1 MTSAGEDGTLQAQ
14 HTAAAIRARLADGHR
29 PSVLRDAIYGAI
41 DGTVT
46 TFAVVAG
53 VAGAQLPERV
63 VIVLGAAN
71 LLADGFS
78 MAISSFLGTRAEA
91 QQQDRARREEERQI
105 DLVPDGEREEV
116 RQILAAKGFAGAQLE
131 DAVAVLT
138 RDRRVWIDTMMREE
152 LGFADGSPSPLRAAA
167 ATMAAFLVVG
177 FLPLAVY
184 VADLAVPGRIPA
196 PFAWSAAS
204 TALGFLVVGA
214 LKAGVVGQRRVRGA
228 LETLAVGG
236 AAAALAFAVGVL
248 LQGVG

>member
-1 MTSAGEDGTLQAQ
+1 MTTDGTGTLAAQ
-14 HTAAAIRARLADGHR
+14 HTATAIRDRLAAER
-29 PSVLRDAIYGAI
+29 PPSVLRDAIYGAI
-41 DGTVT
+41 DGSVT

-53 VAGAQLPERV
+53 VAGAQLSERV

-78 MAISSFLGTRAEA
+78 MAVSNFLGTRAEA
-91 QQQDRARREEERQI
+91 QQRAHARRDEERQI
-105 DLVPDGEREEV
+105 DLIPEGEREEV
-116 RQILAAKGFAGAQLE
+116 RQILAAKGFAGSQLE

-138 RDRRVWIDTMMREE
+138 RDRRVWVDTMMREE
-152 LGFADGSPSPLRAAA
+152 LGFAVGAPTPLRAAA

-196 PFAWSAAS
+196 PFAWSATL
-204 TALGFLVVGA
+204 TAVGFLIVGA
-214 LKAGVVGQRRVRGA
+214 LKAGVVGQRRLRGA

>member
-1 MTSAGEDGTLQAQ
+1 MTRGSRTEALAAQ
-14 HTAAAIRARLADGHR
+14 HTPAAIRARLAGGR
-29 PSVLRDAIYGAI
+29 PPSVLRDAIYGAV

-53 VAGAQLPERV
+53 VAGAQLSERV

-78 MAISSFLGTRAEA
+78 MAVSNFLGTRAEA
-91 QQQDRARREEERQI
+91 QERARARREEERHI
-105 DLVPDGEREEV
+105 DLVPEGEREEV
-116 RQILAAKGFAGAQLE
+116 RQILAAKGFEGTQLE
-131 DAVAVLT
+131 DAVTVLT
-138 RDRRVWIDTMMREE
+138 HDRDVWVDTMMREE
-152 LGFADGSPSPLRAAA
+152 LGFAVGAPAPLRAAA
-167 ATMAAFLVVG
+167 ATLVAFLVVG

-204 TALGFLVVGA
+204 TAVAFLVVGA
-214 LKAGVVGQRRVRGA
+214 LKAGVVGQRRLRGA

-236 AAAALAFAVGVL
+236 AAAGLAFAVGVVL
-248 LQGVG
+248 RGVG